1 MPSQRPKSPKAGTRR
16 TSDTETLR
24 QGSEEVAGVHRDQE
38 NSKKR
43 QNLVK
48 TRQTPSDRDTASQEK
63 ANGDHLRAVPFATMI
78 REVSDRRGHRMWP
91 ETAKGTPHRDMPKKP
106 SSRASCTEHR
116 TPRQCTRRAHEQLS
130 SCRALRRAIRHEGL
144 HVLGA
149 ASCEPSITRS
159 CPLLYKI
166 KGGAAAA
173 RPQGQPAIGAAA
185 AGAMRAPICSNTVEG
200 GSAARAAS

>member
-1 MPSQRPKSPKAGTRR
+1 MYPQPREKLSCNCLRAEDTTKKERKEKCCSLPCPPKGPNRQRQEPGE

-91 ETAKGTPHRDMPKKP
+91 ETAKGTPHQGTPKKP

-116 TPRQCTRRAHEQLS
+116 APRQCTRRAHEQLS

-144 HVLGA
+144 H
-149 ASCEPSITRS
+149 I
-159 CPLLYKI
+159 
-166 KGGAAAA
+166 
-173 RPQGQPAIGAAA
+173 
-185 AGAMRAPICSNTVEG
+185 
-200 GSAARAAS
+200 

>member
-1 MPSQRPKSPKAGTRR
+1 MLLPPMPSHKPKSPKAGTRR

-63 ANGDHLRAVPFATMI
+63 ANGDHLRAVAFATMI
-78 REVSDRRGHRMWP
+78 REVSDRRGHRIWP
-91 ETAKGTPHRDMPKKP
+91 ETAKGTPHQGTPKKP

-116 TPRQCTRRAHEQLS
+116 APRQCTRRAHEQLS

-144 HVLGA
+144 H
-149 ASCEPSITRS
+149 I
-159 CPLLYKI
+159 
-166 KGGAAAA
+166 
-173 RPQGQPAIGAAA
+173 
-185 AGAMRAPICSNTVEG
+185 
-200 GSAARAAS
+200 